1 MDDERSFVKPKAVL
15 RKGQSF
21 GELAIIHG
29 DRRRSTIVAMEETE
43 LLSLWHEVR
52 AISISI
58 STLLKLKNS
67 QIFQQ

>member
-43 LLSLWHEVR
+43 LLSLWHEV
-52 AISISI
+52 
-58 STLLKLKNS
+58 S
-67 QIFQQ
+67 QCCTKHKGYNVIINI